1 MGEHEGDVFD
11 INRIIDEMEAAA
23 KKKNRES
30 NKLSDKGMRASANW
44 LLREALKF
52 QQIADWLKELN
63 GRRLRENLDE

>member
-11 INRIIDEMEAAA
+11 INRVIDELEAAA
-23 KKKNRES
+23 RKKKRES

-44 LLREALKF
+44 LLLKALKY
-52 QQIADWLKELN
+52 QQTADWLKELN

>member
-52 QQIADWLKELN
+52 QPVRNLLKF
-63 GRRLRENLDE
+63 

>member
-11 INRIIDEMEAAA
+11 INRVIDEMEAAA
-23 KKKNRES
+23 RKKKRES
-30 NKLSDKGMRASANW
+30 NKFSDKGMRASANLT
-44 LLREALKF
+44 LLEALKF